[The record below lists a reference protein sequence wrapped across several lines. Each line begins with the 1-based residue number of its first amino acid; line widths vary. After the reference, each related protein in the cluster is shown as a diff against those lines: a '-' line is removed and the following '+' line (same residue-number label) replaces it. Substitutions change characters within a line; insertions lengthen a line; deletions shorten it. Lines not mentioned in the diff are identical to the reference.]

1 MCTKHF
7 RDNLTL
13 LLMFSFL
20 FGVPTHAQEVGSPL
34 EGAYKKWLDEDVR
47 WIIND
52 QERFDFKKLI
62 DDKERDRFVVE
73 FWERRNPTPGGSGNI
88 VKEEHYR
95 RLSYVNQ
102 HFSENVPGWKTD
114 RGRVYIMWGP
124 PDDIERRLLFERS
137 EANGLPRQIRSE
149 AWRWSYI
156 EGVGCDV
163 IIEFEGSGENGEY
176 RLTARHGELRP
187 RWKSSPDCLVEQI
200 LFP

>member
-1 MCTKHF
+1 MCTKHV
-7 RDNLTL
+7 RDRLTL
-13 LLMFSFL
+13 LLMLSPL
-20 FGVPTHAQEVGSPL
+20 FGVPTHAQKVDSPL
-34 EGAYKKWLDEDVR
+34 EGAHKKWLDEDVR
-47 WIIND
+47 WIIGD
-52 QERFDFKKLI
+52 QERADFKKLA
-62 DDKERDRFVVE
+62 DDKERDRFVVD
-73 FWERRNPTPGGSGNI
+73 FWERRNPTPGGSRNI

-124 PDDIERRLLFERS
+124 PDDIERRLLFEGS

-163 IIEFEGSGENGEY
+163 VVEFEGSGESGEY
-176 RLTARHGELRP
+176 HLTAR
-187 RWKSSPDCLVEQI
+187 
-200 LFP
+200 